1 MTLLSL
7 SAANADLIELHHDG
21 VRVLVSVRRSD
32 RSRRIRLRVT
42 EEGAEVV
49 LPKRSARRHAVD
61 AVREHAAWLVRHVE
75 RLTIQPDQTGAVG
88 VRIMLE
94 GHWRPVQCSLKGRSS
109 VLFDGESLMVSG
121 SNPVAALEAW
131 MRKRASR
138 AFDEALKGRSEEMGL
153 IPNRVSLRDQK
164 TKWGACTSR
173 GTVTFNWRLVMALPE
188 VLDYVVVHEL
198 AHLRELNHS
207 ARYWKIVEQY
217 CPEHKACRKW
227 LRENG
232 RYLQLP
238 KAFPSPDE
246 PELN

>member
-1 MTLLSL
+1 LTLLSL

-49 LPKRSARRHAVD
+49 LPRRSARRHAVD
-61 AVREHAAWLVRHVE
+61 AVREHAAWLVRHVG
-75 RLTIQPDQTGAVG
+75 RLTVEPDDSGTLG
-88 VRIMLE
+88 VRIMFE
-94 GHWRPVQCSLKGRSS
+94 GRWRSVHCTFTGRSS
-109 VLFDGESLMVSG
+109 VLFDGESLVVSG
-121 SNPVAALEAW
+121 SNPLAALESW
-131 MRKRASR
+131 MRKRA
-138 AFDEALKGRSEEMGL
+138 AEMFDESLKRRSKEMGL
-153 IPNRVSLRDQK
+153 VPSRVSLRDQK

-173 GTVTFNWRLVMALPE
+173 GTVTFNWRLVMALPD

-198 AHLRELNHS
+198 AHLQELNHS
-207 ARYWKIVEQY
+207 ARYWKIVESY
-217 CPEHKACRKW
+217 CPEHKVYRKW

-238 KAFPSPDE
+238 KAFPPSVEPD
-246 PELN
+246 LN